1 MMRPI
6 ERLASAFVGRRL
18 ELLRLKRNL
27 TAKDMAAKIGI
38 HPDSYRRRELG
49 LHPISVDFLLRC
61 HLVLGPDSLERL
73 WFPVAEA
80 LPWVDAINLRIHIA
94 GWAMQDRP
102 ATLEQ
107 VVEACAEG
115 FGVPVGAVK
124 GGSGHEKVRQAR
136 AAAVVIVSARPWLHL
151 SELAPLVGRA
161 RRTLFVI
168 RSKALQDESLLR
180 RVQEIQREVDAL

>member
-18 ELLRLKRNL
+18 ELLRLKRGL

-73 WFPVAEA
+73 WFPVAQT

-94 GWAMQDRP
+94 GWAMQESP

-107 VVEACAEG
+107 VIEACAEG

-124 GGSGHEKVRQAR
+124 GGLSHKKVRQAR
-136 AAAVVIVSARPWLHL
+136 AAAVVIVSTRPWLHL
-151 SELAPLVGRA
+151 SELAPLVGRS
-161 RRTLFVI
+161 RRTLFEI
-168 RSKALQDESLLR
+168 RAKALKDGKLMKR
-180 RVQEIQREVDAL
+180 IQEIQREVDAL